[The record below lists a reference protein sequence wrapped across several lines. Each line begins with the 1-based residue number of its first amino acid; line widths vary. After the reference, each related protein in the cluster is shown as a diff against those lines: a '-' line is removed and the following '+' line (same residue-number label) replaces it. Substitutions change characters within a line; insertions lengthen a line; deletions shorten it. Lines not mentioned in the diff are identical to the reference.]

1 MTIEVG
7 DKVILI
13 PNRKEGYIAQ
23 RVGTPEVGDKVL
35 LIPNKSGGYIATKL
49 STPQVGDKVIILPER
64 ERIVLHPGGT
74 TYYLCV
80 IYYKNDS
87 WNYSIVQRGA
97 RCSGSWVFGETN
109 CLPGNICYFN
119 NEIWITYWFNNQ
131 IFLAH
136 KSIALMENETIEW
149 TKETIK
155 ITTAARE
162 TFVAASL
169 SNIFIAYVIDD
180 KIYCCKR
187 DSDGTLTHETV
198 FTSASNIVYL
208 TDFDVSPGGYLGVM
222 VSDPVDS
229 NRISLQFKTAGW
241 SDLDVWTTSPTV
253 NKSGRVKFR
262 TDGIPHVYWQS
273 GYDGDPYH
281 GYWSAGAIVSE
292 IISAVYG
299 ELSAAD
305 ITYDSS
311 GGEIQIFSGSKSGGV
326 PVDLHLYSHNV
337 AGEYWQF
344 YELQANIVSPMK
356 GNLTFVENK
365 DNYIYWLYDGSFY
378 IYFDPTLSPD
388 TEYHSFPQT
397 IRNMIFHS
405 VTVASRFYYGAAM
418 DSSYVPY
425 SIAEGHTT

>member
-1 MTIEVG
+1 MGAGSMSVG
-7 DKVILI
+7 DNVCIKDSGCVYSKIHDAGDTVIIQDGLVF
-13 PNRKEGYIAQ
+13 PSD
-23 RVGTPEVGDKVL
+23 TPDIGDKL
-35 LIPNKSGGYIATKL
+35 
-49 STPQVGDKVIILPER
+49 IILQGDAEKLGSYCSTGS
-64 ERIVLHPGGT
+64 I
-74 TYYLCV
+74 YYLNIV
-80 IYYKNDS
+80 YYKDS
-87 WNYSIVQRGA
+87 SWSYDSIEKYA
-97 RCSGSWVFGETN
+97 RCSGYWLTDEAN
-109 CLPGNICYFN
+109 CLPGNVCCFDG
-119 NEIWITYWFNNQ
+119 EIWAVYWYNDY
-131 IFLAH
+131 IVLAH
-136 KSIALMENETIEW
+136 KSVSDIGDPLVAW
-149 TKETIK
+149 TKENIISMTS
-155 ITTAARE
+155 ARE
-162 TFVAASL
+162 SFVAASS
-169 SNIFIAYVIDD
+169 SNIYVTYVISD

-198 FTSASNIVYL
+198 FTSASNVVFL
-208 TDFDVSPGGYLGVM
+208 TDFDVSSGGYLGVV
-222 VSDPVDS
+222 VSDPVDD

-241 SDLDVWTTSPTV
+241 SDLDVATICPNV

-281 GYWSAGAIVSE
+281 GYWSAGVIVSE
-292 IISAVYG
+292 IISAAYG

-305 ITYDSS
+305 ITYDPS
-311 GGEIQIFSGSKSGGV
+311 GGEIQIFSGSKSPGPV
-326 PVDLHLYSHNV
+326 VDLHLYSYNV

-397 IRNMIFHS
+397 IGSMIFHTVS
-405 VTVASRFYYGAAM
+405 VASRFYYGAAM

-425 SIAEGHTT
+425 SMAQGYLPAQ